1 LHKQEKL
8 GVRVSILV
16 TGGAGYIGS
25 HTAKALSAAGFCPI
39 VLDDLSRGHASAVK
53 WGPFISADIADSLQV
68 RRIIEKHDVKAV
80 LHFAASAYVSESMTA
95 PRKYFLNNVRN
106 TLGFLEGVADSG
118 VNQIVFSSTC
128 ATYGIPEGVS
138 IAEEHP
144 QRPVNPYG
152 DSKLFVERVLHWYA
166 QAYGLRFV
174 TLRYFNAAGADPQG
188 EIGEQH
194 DPETHLIPRVIQA
207 ALGRLPEIEI
217 FGNDYDTPDGTAVRD
232 YVHVSDLADAHVLAL
247 QHLLRGGPNCALNLG
262 TGRGHSVR
270 EVIDAVE
277 KVSGRKVQTRILPR
291 RQGDPPVL
299 VARSSRAREI
309 LNWSPRR
316 SSLETIVRTALRWQK
331 FLMLPRVLRKPTG
344 ARASGGQAAAGTI

>member
-1 LHKQEKL
+1 
-8 GVRVSILV
+8 VSILV

-25 HTAKALSAAGFCPI
+25 HTAKALSAAGFCPV
-39 VLDDLSRGHASAVK
+39 VLDDLSRGHACAVK

-68 RRIIEKHDVKAV
+68 RRIIEKHNVKAV
-80 LHFAASAYVSESMTA
+80 LHFAASAYVGESMTA

-207 ALGRLPEIEI
+207 ALGRVPEIEI

-232 YVHVSDLADAHVLAL
+232 YVHVSEPCRCSCAGSATSFARRTE
-247 QHLLRGGPNCALNLG
+247 LRTKSRDGSWSFG
-262 TGRGHSVR
+262 
-270 EVIDAVE
+270 
-277 KVSGRKVQTRILPR
+277 
-291 RQGDPPVL
+291 
-299 VARSSRAREI
+299 ARSD
-309 LNWSPRR
+309 
-316 SSLETIVRTALRWQK
+316 
-331 FLMLPRVLRKPTG
+331 
-344 ARASGGQAAAGTI
+344 